1 VTWDQTAN
9 TFAVGES
16 FAPGPYDR
24 HLYPNYLGNNPG
36 NQGRNYSSMEFIKNP
51 FATGAAGEDAYLLI
65 SASTGKAENE
75 VPSAECLDCAKIKL
89 SAYITVIP
97 VAQAPAAVTQPGD
110 GSGSTDTPTDPG
122 QGGTDPTNPTSSST
136 DAGTTLGGCSAAGG
150 SSGAL
155 TFLLIGLAA
164 FIRRRK

>member
-9 TFAVGES
+9 TFVPGES

-75 VPSAECLDCAKIKL
+75 VPSATCLDCAKIKL

-97 VAQAPAAVTQPGD
+97 VAQTPAAATPPA
-110 GSGSTDTPTDPG
+110 GSGSTPPPSDPG
-122 QGGTDPTNPTSSST
+122 TPSDPSQPASS
-136 DAGTTLGGCSAAGG
+136 DPGTTLGGCSTSGG
-150 SSGAL
+150 TGGAM
-155 TFLLIGLAA
+155 TFLLVGLAA
-164 FIRRRK
+164 FIRRRR

>member
-1 VTWDQTAN
+1 
-9 TFAVGES
+9 
-16 FAPGPYDR
+16 
-24 HLYPNYLGNNPG
+24 
-36 NQGRNYSSMEFIKNP
+36 MEFIKNP

-75 VPSAECLDCAKIKL
+75 VPSASCLDCAKIKL

-97 VAQAPAAVTQPGD
+97 VAQTPAAITPPD
-110 GSGSTDTPTDPG
+110 SGSDSGTTPTDPN
-122 QGGTDPTNPTSSST
+122 QGTQDPTQPGGST
-136 DAGTTLGGCSAAGG
+136 DAGTTLGGCSTAGG
-150 SSGAL
+150 TSGAL